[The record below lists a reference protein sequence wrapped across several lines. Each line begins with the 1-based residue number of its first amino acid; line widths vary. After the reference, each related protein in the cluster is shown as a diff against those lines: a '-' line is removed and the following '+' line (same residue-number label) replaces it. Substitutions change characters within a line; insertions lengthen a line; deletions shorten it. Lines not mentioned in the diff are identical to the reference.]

1 MSSSTTPLC
10 LNPGASGLLLSPSFA
25 SFPTPDP
32 LPLFSSGIWSI
43 GGKDKH
49 LFCSRCSAIS
59 KQAPQVVKVVL
70 EQSTTLSKWQDI
82 TNQVSEEGEV
92 LKVQE
97 LNKLTEWIETIKS
110 ILASMGDGEISI
122 SAYDTAWV
130 ALVEDIHGNGDPQFP
145 SSIQW
150 IINNQ
155 LADGS
160 WGDESIFTAH
170 DRILNT
176 LGCVVALKKWNL
188 HPERRERGLSFLN
201 ENMNKLGDE
210 NAEHMTIGFEVAF
223 PSLVE
228 IARKLDLKILD
239 DSPAVQNIYAQ
250 RKLKLTKI
258 PMDMVH
264 IVPTTLLHSLEGM
277 EGLDW
282 EKLIKLQSVGGSFL
296 FSPASTAFALM
307 NTKDEKCLQYLKK
320 PVEKFNGGVPNV
332 YPVDLFEHIWSVD
345 RLERLGVSRYFK
357 AEIEECVNYL
367 SRYWTEDGI
376 AWARN
381 SSVRDID
388 DTAMGFRLLRL
399 HGHDVSPDVF
409 RHFEKGG
416 EFFCFAGQS
425 NQAVTGLFNLYRAA
439 QVLFPGETILQ
450 EAKKFAYKFLRE
462 KQSSNQLLDKW
473 IITKDLPGEVR
484 YALDIPW
491 YASLP
496 RIEARFYLEQYGGK
510 DDVWIGKTL
519 YRMSYV
525 NNDTYLEFAKL
536 DFNKC
541 QTVHQD
547 EWDKIQK
554 WYNDCNLGDFSITDT
569 TLLRTYFVAAAS
581 IFEPE
586 RSTERLAWTKTA
598 LLVDAIF
605 AHFKNN
611 SKEQR
616 TAFVD
621 EFFNNI
627 VSYTI
632 VNGHSSR
639 NLNRSS
645 SNTSNRLVHILH
657 RTLNN
662 ISVDALKTNGNDVH
676 KALQKSFETWL
687 LTWEEENDK
696 PHQVIAEVLVSI
708 IISCGGHSQSE
719 ELLSHPQYKHL
730 VHLTNRVCYQFGG
743 ICKRKVETN
752 GASTNGPATLSIDS
766 DMQELVQ
773 TVLQN
778 SDGISSKIISSKIK
792 QTFLTVA
799 KSCFYTVYC
808 PQETM
813 DHHISEV
820 LFNRVV

>member
-1 MSSSTTPLC
+1 MSSLTTPLC
-10 LNPGASGLLLSPSFA
+10 LNPGVSGLLLSPSFA

-32 LPLFSSGIWSI
+32 LPLFSSGIWLI
-43 GGKDKH
+43 GAKDKR
-49 LFCSRCSAIS
+49 LFCSRCSATS
-59 KQAPQVVKVVL
+59 KQGPQVVKVVL

-82 TNQVSEEGEV
+82 TNQDSEEREV

-110 ILASMGDGEISI
+110 MLASMGDGEISI

-160 WGDESIFTAH
+160 WGDKSIFIAH

-210 NAEHMTIGFEVAF
+210 NAEHMPIGFEVAF

-228 IARKLDLKILD
+228 IARKLDLEIPD
-239 DSPAVQNIYAQ
+239 DSPAVQNVYVQ

-357 AEIEECVNYL
+357 ILKSKIASTTYL
-367 SRYWTEDGI
+367 VMPGYWDEDGI

-462 KQSSNQLLDKW
+462 KQASNQLLDKW
-473 IITKDLPGEVR
+473 IITKDLPGEVG

-541 QTVHQD
+541 QAVHQD

-554 WYNDCNLGDFSITDT
+554 NE
-569 TLLRTYFVAAAS
+569 S

-621 EFFNNI
+621 EFINNS

-645 SNTSNRLVHILH
+645 SNTANRLVHILH
-657 RTLNN
+657 RTLDN

-708 IISCGGHSQSE
+708 IISCGGHSHSE
-719 ELLSHPQYKHL
+719 ELWSHPQYKHL

-743 ICKRKVETN
+743 ICKRKVHQI
-752 GASTNGPATLSIDS
+752 SLILSS
-766 DMQELVQ
+766 DTAL
-773 TVLQN
+773 
-778 SDGISSKIISSKIK
+778 
-792 QTFLTVA
+792 
-799 KSCFYTVYC
+799 Y
-808 PQETM
+808 
-813 DHHISEV
+813 
-820 LFNRVV
+820 FNRFSFEHFQNLALSCQ